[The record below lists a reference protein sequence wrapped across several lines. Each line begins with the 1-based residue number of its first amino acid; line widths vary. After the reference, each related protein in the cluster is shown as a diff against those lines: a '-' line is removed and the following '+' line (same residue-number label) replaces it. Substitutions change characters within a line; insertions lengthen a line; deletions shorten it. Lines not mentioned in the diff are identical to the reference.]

1 MSPELNFHQL
11 RIFYTVARRKSFSRA
26 AESLDISQP
35 TVSIQ
40 VRELEKALGMPLLH
54 RRSKGLQLT
63 QVGETVYDYAHRI
76 FSLSSEMQE
85 TIHEVQELKTGHL
98 TLGASTTP
106 GEYILPV
113 AIGRFRQQYPGVQV
127 ELRISNTRSIV
138 NQILQRDLDLG
149 MIGADLEGGGD
160 DLEVS
165 TYAMDEIVLV
175 ASPDHPLSQR
185 KGVIL
190 AEVMQEGLV
199 MREDG
204 SATRQ
209 TRRRVHG
216 LPWRGAQDSHRA
228 GQQPGGE
235 AGCRVGGGCGG
246 DIPPWNRSGDTSGA
260 PAGPG
265 RGRLELHPTPHLGL
279 PEGEAPLAGPAG
291 LSPPSGQGAPPAIH
305 RLDGPGLTHVQIVV
319 GIPAKHPKGVRS
331 DE

>member
-35 TVSIQ
+35 AVSIQ

-209 TRRRVHG
+209 TAEECMAYLGVEPRIAIELGSNQAVKLAAASGVGVGVISRHG
-216 LPWRGAQDSHRA
+216 IGAETRA
-228 GQQPGGE
+228 GLLRVLDV
-235 AGCRVGGGCGG
+235 AGWSCTRPLTLVYL
-246 DIPPWNRSGDTSGA
+246 REKRLS
-260 PAGPG
+260 PAQ
-265 RGRLELHPTPHLGL
+265 RAFLHLLDREHPL
-279 PEGEAPLAGPAG
+279 PFTAWTGPA
-291 LSPPSGQGAPPAIH
+291 
-305 RLDGPGLTHVQIVV
+305 
-319 GIPAKHPKGVRS
+319 
-331 DE
+331 